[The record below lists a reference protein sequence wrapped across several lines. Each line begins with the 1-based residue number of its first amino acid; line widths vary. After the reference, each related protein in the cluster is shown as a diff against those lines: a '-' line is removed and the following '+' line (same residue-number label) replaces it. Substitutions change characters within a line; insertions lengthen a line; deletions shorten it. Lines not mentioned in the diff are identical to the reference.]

1 MVTATIID
9 ILKVCG
15 IYTLSLATILL
26 VVTEFINGYTFL
38 LDNFDEV
45 VLKKKE
51 QYSESVIG
59 KFLYFNLRYV
69 ILPFLIIFH
78 NIGVVVLLWEAVPT
92 IVARVWQNPFDGE
105 GVFMLCLY
113 IGISISAVCADMIL
127 VKRRQQV
134 MQLLWGK
141 ESNHA

>member
-51 QYSESVIG
+51 QYFESVIG
-59 KFLYFNLRYV
+59 QFYYFNLRCV
-69 ILPFLIIFH
+69 ILPFLTIFH
-78 NIGVVVLLWEAVPT
+78 NIGVIVLLWKVVPT

-113 IGISISAVCADMIL
+113 IGIFISAVCADVII

-141 ESNHA
+141 E

>member
-1 MVTATIID
+1 MIF
-9 ILKVCG
+9 
-15 IYTLSLATILL
+15 L
-26 VVTEFINGYTFL
+26 VVTAYINCYTFL

-45 VLKKKE
+45 VVKKKE
-51 QYSESVIG
+51 QYLESVIG

-78 NIGVVVLLWEAVPT
+78 NIGVVVLLWEAVPV
-92 IVARVWQNPFDGE
+92 IVARVWQNPLDGE
-105 GVFMLCLY
+105 SVFMLCLY
-113 IGISISAVCADMIL
+113 IGISISAVCGDMIL

-141 ESNHA
+141 E